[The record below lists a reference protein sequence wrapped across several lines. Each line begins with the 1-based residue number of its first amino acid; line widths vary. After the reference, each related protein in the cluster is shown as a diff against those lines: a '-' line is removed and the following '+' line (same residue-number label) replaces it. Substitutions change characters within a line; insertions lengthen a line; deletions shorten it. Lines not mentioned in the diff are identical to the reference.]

1 MLVGGEKEQDMRVIA
16 GTMRRMQLATPS
28 GNDTRPT
35 QDRIK
40 ETLFNIIQA
49 AVPGSVFV
57 DVCAG
62 SGGIG
67 IEALSRG
74 AVRAYFI
81 ENNKNAVACI
91 QENLH
96 KTHFEE
102 EGTLL
107 KQDAVSALRH
117 IREKEVD
124 LIYVDP
130 PYESPV
136 VRDILSALSAMDYVT
151 ENTQIIVETSL
162 TSDFTFL
169 EDLQLFITR
178 EKRYKGQRHL
188 FIAKKDGSSDL

>member
-1 MLVGGEKEQDMRVIA
+1 MRVIA
-16 GTMRRMQLATPS
+16 GTMRRMQLVTPS

-40 ETLFNIIQA
+40 ETLFNIIQMD
-49 AVPGSVFV
+49 VPGSVFA

-81 ENNKNAVACI
+81 ENNKNALACI
-91 QENLH
+91 QENVK

-102 EGTLL
+102 QATIL

-124 LIYVDP
+124 IIYIDP

-136 VRDILSALSAMDYVT
+136 IRDILSTLSQMEYVT
-151 ENTQIIVETSL
+151 EDTVIIIETSL
-162 TSDFTFL
+162 QSDFSYLPELGFA
-169 EDLQLFITR
+169 ITR

-188 FIAKKDGSSDL
+188 FLGRE